1 MKVINSSNVMC
12 VDIDDTLIMWKSP
25 KYAEPRNKLCFTFKG
40 KYVIKY
46 IRENTVEEL
55 KRQKESGRY
64 VVVWSDSGADWAEA
78 IVKALEIEDYVDLVM
93 AKPTVY
99 YDDKDSSEWLM
110 RRRHVE
116 EN

>member
-1 MKVINSSNVMC
+1 MKVINSSNIMC

-25 KYAEPRNKLCFTFKG
+25 KYAEPRNKLCFTFNG

-64 VVVWSDSGADWAEA
+64 VDPEVPGSPTRSGAAFT
-78 IVKALEIEDYVDLVM
+78 K
-93 AKPTVY
+93 
-99 YDDKDSSEWLM
+99 
-110 RRRHVE
+110 
-116 EN
+116 